1 MGSRPLI
8 DAVTKWLENI
18 PACDDSADSCHARDG
33 SLSIL
38 AFKSQKRKH
47 SHLQIPSPP
56 VSEIQPHH
64 HHNSIMPPQPG
75 TPKKRKIAT
84 APDDQVDDDTPRPL
98 RLADKSETPS
108 LSSLSSQSLMG
119 GSQHSGRSSPSKL
132 ASHLRL
138 DPQGLETVA
147 MDVDDADMPESLIRL
162 VAEMQEINDGL
173 CVIHNSLRPSIER
186 LKSTSRSLALLRGSA
201 YMDSDDVAMASPE
214 TIDARFPEKHL
225 NDIMEIVDIA
235 KECQGAD
242 VDETCW
248 NNHVHSPL
256 LHAALNRRPVPG
268 QPISFTACMN
278 ASMTANYRVSHIYS
292 SKVDYAIFIN
302 PILDTAEPTNTQRAV
317 QHLQRH
323 SPESSVNHTGFSL
336 LRDRPIAISI
346 ETKRYGGQE
355 RKAEFQLGIWLAA
368 QWKLLAEQAAPEGLR
383 ELPFIPGIIVN
394 GHEWKMVAATYADGK
409 TKLWTNQEF
418 GTTRSVLRTFQIV
431 AALRRLRKWS
441 LEEYWPWYKRYVL
454 KIGSDEGIETIIAET
469 SS

>member
-64 HHNSIMPPQPG
+64 HHNSIMPSQPG

-132 ASHLRL
+132 ASHLRV
-138 DPQGLETVA
+138 GYHKCEATKSVA
-147 MDVDDADMPESLIRL
+147 SCSPTAHL
-162 VAEMQEINDGL
+162 
-173 CVIHNSLRPSIER
+173 PSIER

-201 YMDSDDVAMASPE
+201 YMDSDDIAMASPE

-242 VDETCW
+242 IDETCW

-268 QPISFTACMN
+268 QPISFTAYMN

-302 PILDTAEPTNTQRAV
+302 PILDTPEPTNTQRAV

-355 RKAEFQLGIWLAA
+355 RKAEFQLGSWLAA

-454 KIGSDEGIETIIAET
+454 KIGSDEGIETIMAET